1 MAEFN
6 EAKRVMTS
14 WSASLERRCLV
25 WMAQRMPG
33 WVNSDHLTALGFLGS
48 VMAGVSYALSRW
60 HPFAL
65 LLVVLWLGVNW
76 LGDSLDGTLA
86 RVRNCQRP
94 RYGFYVD
101 HVLDAFGALF
111 LLGGL
116 GLSGY
121 MSPMVAGALLVTYYL
136 LSIEVYLATYC
147 LASFRLSFWK
157 FGPTELRLLLA
168 VGNVALIWRPTT
180 TILGPRLLLFDV
192 GGVIGLACIAATV
205 VIATV
210 RNIIALY
217 RAEPLHGVDAQAAGI
232 AAVGRARPGQRGD
245 RRSTA
250 CYPLA
255 SNGEAR

>member
-25 WMAQRMPG
+25 WMAGRMPR
-33 WVNSDHLTALGFLGS
+33 WVNSDHLTALGFLGT
-48 VMAGVSYALSRW
+48 VMAGVSYWLSRW
-60 HPFAL
+60 HPLAL
-65 LLVVLWLGVNW
+65 LLVVFWLGVNW
-76 LGDSLDGTLA
+76 FGDSLDGTLA

-101 HVLDAFGALF
+101 HILDAFGALF

-121 MSPMVAGALLVTYYL
+121 MSPRVAGALLVVYYL

-168 VGNVALIWRPTT
+168 VGNVALIWHPTT
-180 TILGPRLLLFDV
+180 TIVGPRLLLFDV
-192 GGVIGLACIAATV
+192 GGVIGISCIAATV
-205 VIATV
+205 IAATV
-210 RNIIALY
+210 RNVIALY
-217 RAEPLHGVDAQAAGI
+217 RAEPLPRTGARTAGI
-232 AAVGRARPGQRGD
+232 EAFGPARPGQPAD

-250 CYPLA
+250 GYSLVP
-255 SNGEAR
+255 NREAR